1 MVRSVNPKREK
12 KELGYFCIFL
22 HLVFGRVFLPQLQ
35 LCTNLSKN
43 RKIKQHCQVTL
54 MRAFTHFIPTIKP
67 TNERNSFR
75 YVFSRVSNVSET
87 NFRHAPCFRQC
98 RRIVTIETCCQFAQ
112 NVEKQKVPKIQRLVQ
127 NSARY
132 SSQLNNGF
140 YQ

>member
-87 NFRHAPCFRQC
+87 NFRHAPAKSLLERLRKPEMGCYKLW
-98 RRIVTIETCCQFAQ
+98 RIFHHY
-112 NVEKQKVPKIQRLVQ
+112 KVYC
-127 NSARY
+127 NS
-132 SSQLNNGF
+132 L
-140 YQ
+140 

>member
-87 NFRHAPCFRQC
+87 NFRHAPDNNLSAHDENIPFSVKKECLPNFN
-98 RRIVTIETCCQFAQ
+98 IFYIYL
-112 NVEKQKVPKIQRLVQ
+112 QK
-127 NSARY
+127 S
-132 SSQLNNGF
+132 
-140 YQ
+140 

>member
-87 NFRHAPCFRQC
+87 NFRHALVCHKSIKIKYRPRKDAELPGLEMVENLIC
-98 RRIVTIETCCQFAQ
+98 AQ
-112 NVEKQKVPKIQRLVQ
+112 L
-127 NSARY
+127 A
-132 SSQLNNGF
+132 
-140 YQ
+140 

>member
-87 NFRHAPCFRQC
+87 NFRHAPAIQSLCISPIQPFYMF
-98 RRIVTIETCCQFAQ
+98 IYKLVVLST
-112 NVEKQKVPKIQRLVQ
+112 NKIQIQPYRVVRGCHLGMVFL
-127 NSARY
+127 Y
-132 SSQLNNGF
+132 T
-140 YQ
+140 

>member
-87 NFRHAPCFRQC
+87 NFRHAPDMFYENYRRKNLPIHGIVRQH
-98 RRIVTIETCCQFAQ
+98 CQMTF
-112 NVEKQKVPKIQRLVQ
+112 L
-127 NSARY
+127 
-132 SSQLNNGF
+132 F
-140 YQ
+140 

>member
-87 NFRHAPCFRQC
+87 NFRHAPGVPERSEGRHVLARQ
-98 RRIVTIETCCQFAQ
+98 
-112 NVEKQKVPKIQRLVQ
+112 QRLLQPWSHGHTKKGSKFFISRVLY
-127 NSARY
+127 AI
-132 SSQLNNGF
+132 LGTE
-140 YQ
+140 

>member
-87 NFRHAPCFRQC
+87 NFRHAPDKFSFQFLYVAKFVLKK
-98 RRIVTIETCCQFAQ
+98 RRFLANDTT
-112 NVEKQKVPKIQRLVQ
+112 
-127 NSARY
+127 
-132 SSQLNNGF
+132 GF
-140 YQ
+140 SLGELTKLIFI

>member
-87 NFRHAPCFRQC
+87 NFRHAPD
-98 RRIVTIETCCQFAQ
+98 E
-112 NVEKQKVPKIQRLVQ
+112 PKGWPRPLADFTWDSGMPPSFVFV
-127 NSARY
+127 RF
-132 SSQLNNGF
+132 LRCTF
-140 YQ
+140 VV

>member
-87 NFRHAPCFRQC
+87 NFRHAPG
-98 RRIVTIETCCQFAQ
+98 V
-112 NVEKQKVPKIQRLVQ
+112 
-127 NSARY
+127 RY
-132 SSQLNNGF
+132 SGGTLETHVQSQNLDYTVAILF
-140 YQ
+140 IREILY